1 MRGGLPHLLV
11 LTDRHQLPPGRD
23 LASTLRACVAGG
35 ARAMVV
41 RELDLDD
48 SDRAEVVASVAGLE
62 GVLVLSARTLLPGA
76 HGAHLAAHQTGL
88 DARGV
93 PVHGRSCHDD
103 GEVRRAVGAGASY
116 LTVSPVA
123 PSTSKPGYG
132 PPLGSHG
139 VRRAAYLAQGVPLFA
154 LGGVDAQNAAE
165 MRRAGAH
172 GVAVMGALMRDPD
185 PERATRRLLEE
196 VVR

>member
-76 HGAHLAAHQTGL
+76 HGVHLAAHQTGL